1 MSQEQKTLI
10 DITSMDSASIS
21 SPLQW
26 VGMEGISIPLLFDAG
41 GECPH
46 VLNAKADAFVS
57 IDNPDTKGIHMS
69 RLYTQLAAVSETPL
83 NHESVHTLL
92 RGFVESQ
99 KGISQSARVA
109 LHFDLL
115 LKKPA
120 LLSDEAGYQ
129 SYPVTISSDYKEG
142 ACSHTVKLSIPYSST
157 CPCSAALSRQLLAEA
172 LDSAFPTDQ
181 VDKHTL
187 LEWVRSLN
195 GSVATPHSQRSFAS
209 VTLSLKPNQ
218 WLFIPAVI
226 KQIETV
232 LGTAVQTAVKRQD
245 EQEFARLNAMN
256 LMFCE
261 DAARKVKA
269 YVQTLSAVQSY
280 MLKVDHQESLH
291 PHNAVAMDA
300 SFSSPFY

>member
-1 MSQEQKTLI
+1 MSQEQKPLV

-57 IDNPDTKGIHMS
+57 IDIPDTKGIHMS
-69 RLYTQLAAVSETPL
+69 RLYTRLAAVSETPL
-83 NHESVHTLL
+83 NHESVHKLL

-129 SYPVTISSDYKEG
+129 SNPSIKALCDDIHKAVVHADLNLNIRVGFQQGFYLRPQEG
-142 ACSHTVKLSIPYSST
+142 FDRMFGGGDA
-157 CPCSAALSRQLLAEA
+157 QLTGRFVAKI
-172 LDSAFPTDQ
+172 
-181 VDKHTL
+181 VD
-187 LEWVRSLN
+187 V
-195 GSVATPHSQRSFAS
+195 F
-209 VTLSLKPNQ
+209 
-218 WLFIPAVI
+218 
-226 KQIETV
+226 
-232 LGTAVQTAVKRQD
+232 
-245 EQEFARLNAMN
+245 
-256 LMFCE
+256 
-261 DAARKVKA
+261 
-269 YVQTLSAVQSY
+269 
-280 MLKVDHQESLH
+280 
-291 PHNAVAMDA
+291 
-300 SFSSPFY
+300 

>member
-1 MSQEQKTLI
+1 MSQEQKPLV
-10 DITSMDSASIS
+10 DITSMDLASIS

-57 IDNPDTKGIHMS
+57 IDTPDTKGIHMS
-69 RLYTQLAAVSETPL
+69 RLYTRLAAVSETPL

-142 ACSHTVKLSIPYSST
+142 ACGHTVKLSIPYSST

-209 VTLSLKPNQ
+209 VTLALKPNQ

-245 EQEFARLNAMN
+245 EQEFARLNAIN

-300 SFSSPFY
+300 SFSSPFH